1 MQVTVLNNQSIFDI
15 AVQQCGSVEAAFAIA
30 TLNGKSITDELVV
43 GEVLRVPA
51 VVNRNVA
58 MYYVNGNL
66 KPATALS
73 NNDIIGRIFDN
84 TFDLTFN

>member
-1 MQVTVLNNQSIFDI
+1 MQVTVLYQQSIFDL
-15 AVQQCGSVEAAFAIA
+15 AVQQCGSADAALAIA
-30 TLNGKSITDELVV
+30 QMNGKSITDELVV

-58 MYYVNGNL
+58 MYYENGNL

-73 NNDIIGRIFDN
+73 NNEIIGRIFDN
-84 TFDLTFN
+84 TFDITYN